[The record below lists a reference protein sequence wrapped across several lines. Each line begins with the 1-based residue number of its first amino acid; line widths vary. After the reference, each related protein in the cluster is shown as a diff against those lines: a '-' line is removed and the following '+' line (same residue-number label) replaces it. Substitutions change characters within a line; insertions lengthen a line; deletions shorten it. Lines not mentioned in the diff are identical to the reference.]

1 MLRSVIPDTF
11 QLSDDLSKLEKD
23 TSEKIA
29 TLEEALV
36 RGVVWEGR
44 GLGGVGGEITC
55 ALAHTYIQLILTSH
69 HPHHHTG
76 C

>member
-1 MLRSVIPDTF
+1 MLRSVISDTF

-36 RGVVWEGR
+36 RGVVWEGWER
-44 GLGGVGGEITC
+44 
-55 ALAHTYIQLILTSH
+55 SH
-69 HPHHHTG
+69 VH
-76 C
+76 